1 MAENERDMF
10 GYGTG
15 YVPQMDKILDKFER
29 ELPDFILDRLMD
41 EVIADAKSQ
50 GIDLNDDSDDERFDD
65 AQDLLHETLGDAM
78 HTFVEHVR
86 KAAASDDPDE
96 LHFILM
102 PF

>member
-1 MAENERDMF
+1 MADEREMF

-29 ELPDFILDRLMD
+29 ELPDFILDRMME
-41 EVIADAKSQ
+41 EVLADAKSQ
-50 GIDLNDDSDDERFDD
+50 GINLDNDDDD
-65 AQDLLHETLGDAM
+65 AQDLLHETLGDVM

-86 KAAASDDPDE
+86 KAAASGDPDD
-96 LHFILM
+96 LHYILM

>member
-1 MAENERDMF
+1 MAGNEREMF

-15 YVPQMDKILDKFER
+15 YVPQMDKILSKFER

-41 EVIADAKSQ
+41 EVLADAKSQ
-50 GIDLNDDSDDERFDD
+50 GIDLNNDEDDD

-78 HTFVEHVR
+78 HTFVDHVR

-96 LHFILM
+96 LHYILM